1 MELHALREAVHRLPS
16 FALPHKRY
24 VSQVLQDKARDYLGS
39 ETSTYRSSCQERGKA
54 LLYDD
59 RQDEPL
65 AKAAAALAPSTLW
78 RWLSWLADGLAN
90 TFRAARQLI
99 AQKEPGSTL
108 HREGWAAA
116 PHRYRSES
124 RRQVLERAL
133 EGIVVQEVF
142 QRLFGKAIFPNFATA
157 HGWS

>member
-1 MELHALREAVHRLPS
+1 VELHSLREAVHRVPS
-16 FALPHKRY
+16 FALPHKRF
-24 VSQVLQDKARDYLGS
+24 VSQVLQEKARDYLGS
-39 ETSTYRSSCQERGKA
+39 EPSSYRGASQREGRP
-54 LLYDD
+54 LVYDD

-78 RWLSWLADGLAN
+78 RWLSWVGNGLEN

-99 AQKEPGSTL
+99 REKEPRSTL
-108 HREGWAAA
+108 HREAWAVA
-116 PHRYRSES
+116 PHRYRSEA

-133 EGIVVQEVF
+133 EASAVQEIF

>member
-1 MELHALREAVHRLPS
+1 V
-16 FALPHKRY
+16 
-24 VSQVLQDKARDYLGS
+24 
-39 ETSTYRSSCQERGKA
+39 
-54 LLYDD
+54 YDD

-65 AKAAAALAPSTLW
+65 AKGGAALAPSTLW
-78 RWLSWLADGLAN
+78 RWLSWLGNGLPN

-99 AQKEPGSTL
+99 SQKEPGSVL
-108 HREGWAAA
+108 HREGWAVA
-116 PHRYRSES
+116 PHRYRSDA

-133 EGIVVQEVF
+133 EAIVVEEVF